1 MSMKTKTFLSSCSCL
16 SKVQGSKEKRV
27 RRINDTV
34 SELRT
39 QITLQ
44 FAKSVGRAA
53 GSTRQPADATGVRG
67 GFTVVELVIATVIAG
82 IIIPAV
88 AIAINNLSAVSHRAR
103 DLATANMIAQNKVES
118 LRSAGYNSI
127 NNGNV
132 DFTSELPNNMGSPK
146 SASYTISTPETGIKQ
161 VDIYISYTDY
171 GAPQN
176 LTFRT
181 YISELGVGQ

>member
-1 MSMKTKTFLSSCSCL
+1 MKTKTFLSSCSCL
-16 SKVQGSKEKRV
+16 SKAQGSKEKRV
-27 RRINDTV
+27 RPINDTL

-39 QITLQ
+39 QITRQ

-53 GSTRQPADATGVRG
+53 GPARQPADATGARG

-88 AIAINNLSAVSHRAR
+88 AIAINNLAAVSHRAR

-127 NNGNV
+127 NTGSV
-132 DFTSELPNNMGSPK
+132 DFTSELPSDMGSPK
-146 SASYTISTPETGIKQ
+146 SASYVVSAPETGVKQ
-161 VDIYISYTDY
+161 VDVYVSYTDY
-171 GAPQN
+171 GSAPQN